1 MQNETKN
8 KLYVTQLLVFQL
20 EYQLEYLSHYYFLTV
35 KIADFYCEKEEEKEE
50 EKDKSLRRPSNYS
63 RSKTTTLLS
72 RSYIFLHAI
81 CKWST
86 KNTIV

>member
-20 EYQLEYLSHYYFLTV
+20 EYQLEYLIRV
-35 KIADFYCEKEEEKEE
+35 KIADFYCEKKE